1 MDEGCWLTGDV
12 LEVKG
17 FGELME
23 RFGRWRVLGSGG
35 NDGGFE
41 FACNNKWRESGL
53 FVAHITNCSCYKS
66 SQRQI
71 PSLPLS
77 LSNCV
82 ASNALV
88 NKSAI

>member
-1 MDEGCWLTGDV
+1 MVFIGEGCWLREDV
-12 LEVKG
+12 SKVKG
-17 FGELME
+17 
-23 RFGRWRVLGSGG
+23 FGRWRVLGSGG

-41 FACNNKWRESGL
+41 FACNNKWRESG
-53 FVAHITNCSCYKS
+53 FVAHITNCNCYRS

-88 NKSAI
+88 NISAI